1 MDNHA
6 STTPSPPDPGATDAT
21 ADYRSGVAGEEL
33 VRILDQYL
41 ADLEAGRAP
50 SREKLL
56 AEHPGLASQLE
67 PCLSG
72 IEFIHRA
79 ARPAADAPSRLGDFE
94 IVGEVGRGG
103 MGVVYE
109 ARQLSLKR
117 KVALKVLRFAGVAD
131 RDAMERFQR
140 EAETVAQL
148 HHTNIVP
155 IFAIGEQQ
163 GVFYYAMQFIEGR
176 SLAAV
181 LEQSQRAAAPLNL
194 VEAARWALQAA
205 EALAYAHQRGV
216 IHRDVK
222 PSNLILD
229 PAGQVWLT
237 DFGLAK
243 RMDDVELSMTG
254 ALLGTPRY
262 MSPEQAS
269 AAKQPVDQRTDI
281 YSLGATLYE
290 LATGKPLFEADSPH
304 GIISQIL
311 TAEPPSPR
319 SQRAS
324 LPRDLETI
332 ILKCLAKEPQQ
343 RYATAQALADDLRA
357 FCDGRAIK
365 ARRAGLPERAVRWVR
380 KNRRSVL
387 LAASAAAIG
396 MVLVV
401 GGLLLSSQ
409 LYQSRLGRVSFKTEG
424 PNLVAEVLE
433 ADQDRAVLPPFTV
446 PTTEPVALP
455 AGSYRVRLSA
465 PRRAAETSQ
474 LLVDSG
480 SQLDLSVGLKQQLL
494 WDPVSLNS
502 SDTVRVV
509 KLKPGGWYM
518 IHSHWDKTLSLLDG
532 VSAQSVWQWSSTG
545 DLAGRSLAYDRD
557 QDPPELVRPAPDLDG
572 DGVGDLVWACRKSAA
587 LWAISGAAKAD
598 KKGKELWWFSAGAGE
613 TLGVP
618 AVADVDGDG
627 TADFIATFAAKGN
640 VWDEAL
646 SDKTLVHYVQAGA
659 TRLGGVWIEAVS
671 GKTGKSLWRFP
682 LEDKWVRDATR
693 PHFAPQVAQLNGRPT
708 VICVAGTRL
717 VGLDV
722 KTGKSLWPAV
732 DLGMYPIVRPQVAD
746 LDHDGQPDVLLVGL
760 EANDTL
766 SLLALSLATQK
777 PIWKKALRGQV
788 PPVPWNWDGNDHRSL
803 RALRAWPWVVELDD
817 SHRPEVIVPMIPAN
831 GGNYFYGWGGVELL
845 DGATGALRWQHRLRL
860 QNDVLCC
867 DRLLVGPDIDGDGRR
882 DLFAASTACYSGRQ
896 AVFVDALSGKDG
908 RSLWWWRSDE
918 SMGYFGGG
926 GNSSA
931 GDGFSS
937 NFFGSHPFQTTSL
950 RLWSTGPDGWPQLVV
965 PYSSGETAVL
975 SAGSGRLQQKILDN
989 GLVQTADLD
998 GDGIDDLVF
1007 RDFGVGNLYTIRG
1020 TAPKGPWSANS
1031 WAPTVGN
1038 LYAIRGTPPEMWRR
1052 LGDWRP
1058 AEDFDGDGTPDLLN
1072 RQNSGSWGRTA
1083 ISGRDGH
1090 VLWRFSEPALRHVAL
1105 PPAHNDLDG
1114 DGTPDFLAL
1123 GYGGVINATSH
1134 EIRLPIDLHA
1144 ISGRTGKR
1152 IWSAEDVVVGPENGQ
1167 SSAPNVQNTQVL
1179 ACPDLKGDGQ
1189 LAVVLSYDMNYQ
1201 ASTHQLWLA
1210 ALSLRD
1216 GKTLWR
1222 QAVSERLVDPG
1233 HFFSICC
1240 APGIAD
1246 LDGDGVLDLVIA
1258 VPAPPE
1264 KAGGPLGYE
1273 LRALSGRDG
1282 KLLWRRPLPL
1292 QMWENNNNVRNAVSV
1307 PAIGN
1312 LGGDATPQVVV
1323 LTQSAPRPEH
1333 ENVAQVLSFDGR
1345 TGEPLWKHQ
1354 PKFRYSQEYEPHVLL
1369 VDPEG
1374 NGKLE
1379 VYAALRLAPYRYD
1392 GVKRTRVFYHYNGVG
1407 FDPDWCDN
1415 FATSNYSLSDTD
1427 PFFHPDD
1434 SVCLDFRGQV
1444 RPALEM
1450 PIAATFDLD
1459 GKEALVL
1466 LRNGKLRVTR
1476 GGTKNTLWE
1485 RSGIGDFRQ
1494 VLPGKSGQPAT
1505 VVVRSGDSLL
1515 GLNGATGQAL
1525 WRCPLRDAE
1534 SILAAQDPHEPPWL
1548 ISHADGST
1556 ICRRA
1561 LATTAGGEYAP
1572 AVGAPR
1578 TDRPLPDDPRIVRPL
1593 PWVLAHQVLVE
1604 SDSLHWMNPEPQL
1617 IALAVLRVSGWLFL
1631 LTLLVGAVRRR
1642 WRSVA
1647 AWLAVFLVATA
1658 LIAILSLWGDA
1669 RAMGPMEHYSLSS
1682 WYQVGYFGISAA
1694 GALLVLWFIV
1704 RLLWRL
1710 GRWCVGRILARAR
1723 AA

>member
-1 MDNHA
+1 M
-6 STTPSPPDPGATDAT
+6 
-21 ADYRSGVAGEEL
+21 
-33 VRILDQYL
+33 
-41 ADLEAGRAP
+41 
-50 SREKLL
+50 
-56 AEHPGLASQLE
+56 
-67 PCLSG
+67 
-72 IEFIHRA
+72 
-79 ARPAADAPSRLGDFE
+79 
-94 IVGEVGRGG
+94 
-103 MGVVYE
+103 
-109 ARQLSLKR
+109 
-117 KVALKVLRFAGVAD
+117 
-131 RDAMERFQR
+131 
-140 EAETVAQL
+140 
-148 HHTNIVP
+148 
-155 IFAIGEQQ
+155 
-163 GVFYYAMQFIEGR
+163 
-176 SLAAV
+176 
-181 LEQSQRAAAPLNL
+181 
-194 VEAARWALQAA
+194 
-205 EALAYAHQRGV
+205 
-216 IHRDVK
+216 K

-455 AGSYRVRLSA
+455 AGSYRVRLSSA
-465 PRRAAETSQ
+465 PCRAAETSQ

-732 DLGMYPIVRPQVAD
+732 QLGHVPDRTTAGGRSGPRWPARRSPRWPGSQRHTFAAGLVAGDAETDLEEGPARPSA
-746 LDHDGQPDVLLVGL
+746 
-760 EANDTL
+760 A
-766 SLLALSLATQK
+766 
-777 PIWKKALRGQV
+777 
-788 PPVPWNWDGNDHRSL
+788 RSL
-803 RALRAWPWVVELDD
+803 ELGWERPPQPEGMRAWPWVVELDD

-845 DGATGALRWQHRLRL
+845 DGATGASRWQHRLRL

-931 GDGFSS
+931 GTVFHPTSS
-937 NFFGSHPFQTTSL
+937 AATHFRQRRCDCGPPALTAGRNSSCPIARARRPCSPRAPGDSSRRSWTMVLSKPRTLMATVSTTWCFAILGWAISTRSVAPRRRVLGL
-950 RLWSTGPDGWPQLVV
+950 RIHGRRRWAICTRSVARPRRCGGGWATGGPPRILTGMALLTCSIARIRV
-965 PYSSGETAVL
+965 PGAGPLFPGTTATSSGA
-975 SAGSGRLQQKILDN
+975 S
-989 GLVQTADLD
+989 
-998 GDGIDDLVF
+998 
-1007 RDFGVGNLYTIRG
+1007 
-1020 TAPKGPWSANS
+1020 
-1031 WAPTVGN
+1031 
-1038 LYAIRGTPPEMWRR
+1038 
-1052 LGDWRP
+1052 
-1058 AEDFDGDGTPDLLN
+1058 
-1072 RQNSGSWGRTA
+1072 
-1083 ISGRDGH
+1083 
-1090 VLWRFSEPALRHVAL
+1090 SEPALRHVAL

-1525 WRCPLRDAE
+1525 SRCPLRDAE

-1694 GALLVLWFIV
+1694 GVLLVLWFIV

-1710 GRWCVGRILARAR
+1710 GCWCVGRILARAR